1 MADTFQLEIATPE
14 RRIVNE
20 PVREAE
26 LPGESGYFGVLPDH
40 AALLS
45 VLAPGVVTYQ
55 DAAGTHVLAI
65 YGGFVEVLENHVRVL
80 ATNAVPGESIQ
91 ADSARHEVEEASR
104 AVRHAQ
110 EQPESDH
117 AMEAYKKAVARLDA
131 AERATGAGRA

>member
-20 PVREAE
+20 PVQEAE

-45 VLAPGVVTYQ
+45 VLAPGVLTYHN
-55 DAAGTHVLAI
+55 AAGAHVLAI
-65 YGGFVEVLENHVRVL
+65 HGGFAEVLENHVRVL
-80 ATNAVPGESIQ
+80 ATHAEPGESIQ
-91 ADSARHEVEEASR
+91 ADSARREVEGAHH

-110 EQPESDH
+110 QQPESDD
-117 AMEAYKKAVARLDA
+117 AMLAYKKAVARLDA
-131 AERATGAGRA
+131 AERARAGHA